1 MNLALRKPTT
11 LAEFLEWEER
21 QPLRYEFD
29 GVGPVAITGGTAGH
43 AVVQRNLAIA
53 VGGRLR
59 GKPCRFYGSG
69 LKFQVAEGHVR
80 YPDGMVVCRPVD
92 RTATVVYDPVIVF
105 EVLSPSTGRDDRIV
119 KAREYQATP
128 SVQRYVM
135 LEQDGVSRPSTSA
148 PAMPGRTKS
157 WSPTPFSPCLRS
169 VSNCH
174 SPSSTTALSLRRS
187 RTPIGPPTAPD
198 LPRIV
203 LIGFGISSGSSSRPG
218 DCSGADR
225 TPEARPSPPQAAS
238 NWRDRGTSRSTAGE
252 KGAMVGPEENA
263 RWKRVVCSSSRAS
276 FWTRYA
282 FND

>member
-29 GVGPVAITGGTAGH
+29 GVGPVAMTGGTAGH
-43 AVVQRNLAIA
+43 AVVQGNLAIA

-59 GKPCRFYGSG
+59 GKPCRFYGSD

-135 LEQDGVSRPSTSA
+135 LEQDAVGATVYARSGNAWTHEILVADSILALPEIAVSLPLAELYEGVVFEAEQAGDQP
-148 PAMPGRTKS
+148 PAAE
-157 WSPTPFSPCLRS
+157 S
-169 VSNCH
+169 V
-174 SPSSTTALSLRRS
+174 R
-187 RTPIGPPTAPD
+187 
-198 LPRIV
+198 
-203 LIGFGISSGSSSRPG
+203 
-218 DCSGADR
+218 
-225 TPEARPSPPQAAS
+225 
-238 NWRDRGTSRSTAGE
+238 
-252 KGAMVGPEENA
+252 
-263 RWKRVVCSSSRAS
+263 
-276 FWTRYA
+276 
-282 FND
+282 

>member
-1 MNLALRKPTT
+1 MNLGLRKPTT

-29 GVGPVAITGGTAGH
+29 GVGPVAMTGGTAGH
-43 AVVQRNLAIA
+43 AVVQGNLAIA

-59 GKPCRFYGSG
+59 GKPCRFYGSD

-135 LEQDGVSRPSTSA
+135 LEQDAVGATVYARSGNAWTHEILVADSILALPEIAVSLPLAELYEGVVFEAEQAGDQP
-148 PAMPGRTKS
+148 PAAE
-157 WSPTPFSPCLRS
+157 S
-169 VSNCH
+169 V
-174 SPSSTTALSLRRS
+174 R
-187 RTPIGPPTAPD
+187 
-198 LPRIV
+198 
-203 LIGFGISSGSSSRPG
+203 
-218 DCSGADR
+218 
-225 TPEARPSPPQAAS
+225 
-238 NWRDRGTSRSTAGE
+238 
-252 KGAMVGPEENA
+252 
-263 RWKRVVCSSSRAS
+263 
-276 FWTRYA
+276 
-282 FND
+282 